1 MLNTFNSLP
10 SYVCLVTYTSDVQSI
25 STEDKARVGF
35 SSSEAPADVNEALCT
50 LTITPCSSIFTF
62 LVTMEEME
70 YSKQLA
76 ALIDPV
82 LRWFKQFTAHESF
95 YVCANFQVL
104 PFQEGKKNLCRERD
118 LFYRLLLKQ
127 QEHLLYFCCSDSLC
141 LLALNP
147 WVWMCLVYSPVA
159 KTLWST

>member
-70 YSKQLA
+70 YSKQLLHW
-76 ALIDPV
+76 LILYYDDLSNSQLMKAFTFVPI
-82 LRWFKQFTAHESF
+82 FKYFRSRK
-95 YVCANFQVL
+95 
-104 PFQEGKKNLCRERD
+104 KKNLCRERD